1 MTRLIGALVT
11 GDNFH
16 TLHCNQSCL
25 ASTALKMLKVQ
36 VQKAKTRFGAKLL
49 TAVVMFM
56 VISHFE

>member
-1 MTRLIGALVT
+1 MAQFYTFSLVVTRLIGALVT

-36 VQKAKTRFGAKLL
+36 VQVQKAKTRFGAKL
-49 TAVVMFM
+49 
-56 VISHFE
+56 